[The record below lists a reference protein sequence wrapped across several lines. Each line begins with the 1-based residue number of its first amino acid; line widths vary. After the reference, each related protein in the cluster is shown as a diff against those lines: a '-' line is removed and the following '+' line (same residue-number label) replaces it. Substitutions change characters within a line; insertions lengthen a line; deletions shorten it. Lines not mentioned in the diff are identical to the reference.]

1 MKKLYWGEIGRTAL
15 RVFGYL
21 VIFGFIGFM
30 FTPAL
35 VGATAAIRIPVIG
48 VLIAAGIMLVFVD
61 GSFRGEKDCAMSEM
75 LDKHGAKGDYKA
87 SDAEL
92 AKRYSPPKGILGA
105 LLGGLPLFL
114 IALYVA
120 LTAQP
125 YAYSLQDLPSWLG
138 AYLNRPEI
146 GGPVQYLLAEADPVA
161 VTDYLRVAVRFM
173 LFPYV
178 GLFGTMSDAMSLTFD
193 RISPLLALIL
203 PAASAIGYLFG
214 PRRRAK
220 YVKSVETAKR
230 TPRKRLKKDRQRQQG
245 PKEKKQLV

>member
-35 VGATAAIRIPVIG
+35 VGASAAIRIPVIG
-48 VLIAAGIMLVFVD
+48 ALVAAGIMLVFVD
-61 GSFRGEKDCAMSEM
+61 GSFRGERDSAMSEM
-75 LDKHGAKGDYKA
+75 LDKHSAKGDYKA
-87 SDAEL
+87 SEKEL

-105 LLGGLPLFL
+105 LLGGLPLLL

-125 YAYSLQDLPSWLG
+125 YAYSLQDLPSWLNS
-138 AYLNRPEI
+138 YMSRPEI
-146 GGPVQYLLAEADPVA
+146 GGAVQYPTAGPAPVA
-161 VTDYLRVAVRFM
+161 LTDYLRVGVRFM

-178 GLFGTMSDAMSLTFD
+178 GLFGTMSDALSLMFY
-193 RISPLLALIL
+193 RISPLFAMIL
-203 PAASAIGYLFG
+203 PVSSAVGYLFG

-220 YVKSVETAKR
+220 YVKSIETAKR
-230 TPRKRLKKDRQRQQG
+230 TPKKRLKKDRQRQQG